1 MARPKYK
8 TPRGTARGFVALGK
22 EDTTY
27 GGYKSEIEM
36 SAQDAQPLIDHL
48 EEIAKAEFG
57 KAKGAKAQFPY
68 RETDEGN
75 VIFKTKAN
83 ADYPPVILDSKGQ
96 TIEDRPNIGPGS
108 VLRLAGSVGTNVVKG
123 TAYVSLYINQVKL
136 LKLVEFGG
144 GSAFGDDDDDDI
156 EDAYVA
162 GPQSKPQPKGKD
174 DMSGDQDDDE
184 DDGNF

>member
-8 TPRGTARGFVALGK
+8 TPKGTARGFVALGK

-27 GGYKSEIEM
+27 GGYKTELEIPAKE
-36 SAQDAQPLIDHL
+36 AAALIEKL
-48 EEIAKAEFG
+48 EEVAKEEFG

-68 RETDEGN
+68 REDDNGN
-75 VIFKTKAN
+75 VIFKAKAN
-83 ADYPPVILDSKGQ
+83 ADYPPVILDAKGQ
-96 TIEDRPNIGPGS
+96 TVEDRPNIGPGS
-108 VLRLAGSVGTNVVKG
+108 VIRLAGSIGTNVVKG

-144 GSAFGDDDDDDI
+144 GDPFGDDDDDLDD
-156 EDAYVA
+156 DAYVA
-162 GPQSKPQPKGKD
+162 GPQSKRSKKD
-174 DMSGDQDDDE
+174 DADMSEDDDE